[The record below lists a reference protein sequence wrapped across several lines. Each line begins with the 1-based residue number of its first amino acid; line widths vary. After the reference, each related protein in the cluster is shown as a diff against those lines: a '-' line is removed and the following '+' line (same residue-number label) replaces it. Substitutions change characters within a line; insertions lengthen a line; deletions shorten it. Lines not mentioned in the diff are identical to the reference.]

1 MSEIFESRVGFADVR
16 RSGFCFHEMI
26 ACRSPMKFIIQ
37 IILNVLLQRDV
48 LREIT
53 TFPKIF

>member
-1 MSEIFESRVGFADVR
+1 MSEIFESSVSFADVR
-16 RSGFCFHEMI
+16 RSGFCFHETI

-37 IILNVLLQRDV
+37 MILNVLLQRDV

-53 TFPKIF
+53 TFSKIF